1 MNKNIS
7 IIQLQT
13 FADNVYKLPS
23 SILADT
29 RYVNESNDKF
39 LRLNRDAFKYLH
51 VDAYNENGKIHFK
64 ANELIGAIPIR
75 MPDKGNGKYMTDL
88 IVKPRYQ
95 LDSPTD
101 SDWFKW
107 TFNLSRYANF
117 DLVPDQSK
125 LLKLTRL
132 NGTMASQYVLAQDVI
147 TKFDIVIREHSW
159 RRFDS
164 LEKSEKRP
172 MGNINWSRYAMTSVD
187 PQKKLVFETKVNS
200 ISENHQKFRNAVAY
214 VNDAI
219 AVINSLS
226 TPLDIKIPLQ
236 PIITRIQNQL
246 SLYKISP
253 QRVNQSFFELFPQDS
268 RNLCSLKRALN
279 HFIYNN
285 SVANYAWRIDFSK
298 LYEKFVQKIVSQ
310 AFDHVEKNKRVPK
323 SFDHS
328 YDDQVTKLFP
338 RYLEPDIVAKL
349 GQEQIIIDAKYKS
362 YFFSRHGES
371 KDSQKQRLRADVHQV
386 IAYTKLIDAKIAIL
400 VAPTM
405 KSLSFELVHYG
416 GVYVSIVGLPLDL
429 KMLGE
434 KAHQIRRFTEAAIL
448 KLYV

>member
-95 LDSPTD
+95 LGSPTD

-132 NGTMASQYVLAQDVI
+132 NGTMAPQYVLAQDVI

-187 PQKKLVFETKVNS
+187 PQKRLVFETKVNS
-200 ISENHQKFRNAVAY
+200 ISENHQKFRDAVTH

-219 AVINSLS
+219 TVINSFS
-226 TPLDIKIPLQ
+226 TPLDVKIPL
-236 PIITRIQNQL
+236 R
-246 SLYKISP
+246 
-253 QRVNQSFFELFPQDS
+253 
-268 RNLCSLKRALN
+268 
-279 HFIYNN
+279 
-285 SVANYAWRIDFSK
+285 
-298 LYEKFVQKIVSQ
+298 
-310 AFDHVEKNKRVPK
+310 
-323 SFDHS
+323 
-328 YDDQVTKLFP
+328 
-338 RYLEPDIVAKL
+338 
-349 GQEQIIIDAKYKS
+349 
-362 YFFSRHGES
+362 
-371 KDSQKQRLRADVHQV
+371 
-386 IAYTKLIDAKIAIL
+386 
-400 VAPTM
+400 
-405 KSLSFELVHYG
+405 
-416 GVYVSIVGLPLDL
+416 
-429 KMLGE
+429 
-434 KAHQIRRFTEAAIL
+434 
-448 KLYV
+448 